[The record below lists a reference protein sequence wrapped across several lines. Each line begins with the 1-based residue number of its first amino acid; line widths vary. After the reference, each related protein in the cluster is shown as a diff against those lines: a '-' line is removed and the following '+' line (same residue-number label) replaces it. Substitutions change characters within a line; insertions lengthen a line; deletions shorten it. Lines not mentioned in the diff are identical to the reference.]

1 MSEIEKLMP
10 TNRFSVVDLLVDI
23 SLLGS
28 IVTIPLKFTLEL
40 FLPRSGALLSQLLH
54 LGLLF
59 LIYFGI
65 ALYVSQIYCATVIRT
80 GRRQPHEV
88 LQQSVNLT
96 SFSGIIIIT
105 IILSAAL
112 LFRVLTFPPISG
124 SLLIV
129 QALFFGL
136 SLGLDYGIERKR
148 SEDVRY
154 QPPRNT
160 IFSRSLSHIPY
171 LALTVA
177 FVFPAEYVL
186 AAMPVSIWEKV
197 LVIALSIVVA
207 APLACLLDKL
217 IFRRLRIGARMNAAT
232 IAIVSALMVVGFL
245 GIDVLE
251 MVAQN
256 QTEVVVS
263 GVFRVILLFFVGVV
277 PVRLGILIFSKARLF
292 NRILGAIAVLTFIL
306 VQAGLFEIPRIF

>member
-1 MSEIEKLMP
+1 MSEIEKQMP

-23 SLLGS
+23 FLLGS
-28 IVTIPLKFTLEL
+28 TVTIPMKFTLEL
-40 FLPRSGALLSQLLH
+40 FLPRSGTLISQLLH

-59 LIYFGI
+59 LVYFGI

-80 GRRQPHEV
+80 GKRQPHEV

-96 SFSGIIIIT
+96 AFSGIIIIT

-112 LFRVLTFPPISG
+112 LFRVLTLPPISG

-136 SLGLDYGIERKR
+136 SLGLDYGIERQR
-148 SEDVRY
+148 FEDASYR
-154 QPPRNT
+154 PPKNN
-160 IFSRSLSHIPY
+160 IFSRSLSQIPY
-171 LALTVA
+171 LALTVVL
-177 FVFPAEYVL
+177 VFPAEYVL
-186 AAMPVSIWEKV
+186 SGMPVSTGAKV
-197 LVIALSIVVA
+197 LVTVLSIVVA
-207 APLACLLDKL
+207 ILLAYVLDKL

-232 IAIVSALMVVGFL
+232 IATVSALMIMGFL

-251 MVAQN
+251 IVAQN

-277 PVRLGILIFSKARLF
+277 PVRVGILIFSKARLF
-292 NRILGAIAVLTFIL
+292 NRILGAVAVLAFIL
-306 VQAGLFEIPRIF
+306 VQAGVFEIPRMF